1 MSESKQPAVTIKKWV
16 WRALFTS
23 TMIPLLLVETALVA
37 VYFVSND
44 EIRDANLNYLQ
55 SQSSSELNLAMLREA
70 KSLSQQLEQ
79 VQSLSRELAVQA
91 RELAITVDPVDD
103 VSKREEGRHATLPSG
118 VWASQFDAGYRGSG
132 FYPRL
137 SDIEHDIPTALR
149 MTAVDPI
156 MRTVVSAHSAVV
168 QSFVTMADCYVR
180 LFPYVDLASLVPAD
194 HDCRDFSFF
203 YRAAP
208 EANPS
213 RNTIWTDIYEDPA
226 GNGWMTSA
234 VSPFYSEQGEF
245 LGVAGVD
252 MTLDVIVNQ
261 VLAMELPWQ
270 GFAMLFDAEGRSLA
284 VPRAGEQLLSL
295 LPLENPGANDL
306 HQEDVIRPA
315 QLDLKGH
322 DVFKSLAP
330 RILEQRRG
338 LESVNVAGALYKVA
352 WERLPGNGWIMLS
365 MVEESAVFFRT
376 AEIGRNF
383 QLVGMALVGGLI
395 LFYFS
400 FFILMSWRTHHISR
414 RLSVPLAELRERLH
428 RIGMGAEVESAGGS
442 GIVELDDANT
452 TAEEMYQRLRQTQRE
467 LQSSERRLLDSLEA
481 SGDSLWEM
489 DIPARIVQIHP
500 NLWKMLGASGH
511 EPLAMREIDFDRL
524 IHPEDLEQVHALRH
538 KIITTYGES
547 CECQYRMRAPQ
558 EEDLQQIEAMGMN
571 EAGMDAGTGKAGD
584 KSLQQGGLTA
594 DAEDVLEGVAQEEG
608 AQEGDEREGDERESG
623 IRWVLLSSRGRVVL
637 WDAEGNALKAA
648 GMHIRIR

>member
-37 VYFVSND
+37 VYFVSN
-44 EIRDANLNYLQ
+44 EKIRDANLNYLQ

-70 KSLSQQLEQ
+70 KSLSQQLEH
-79 VQSLSRELAVQA
+79 VQNLSRGLGVQAGELAMGDASSGVTA
-91 RELAITVDPVDD
+91 REIA
-103 VSKREEGRHATLPSG
+103 RHASLPSG
-118 VWASQFDAGYRGSG
+118 VWASQQTADNQGSG
-132 FYPRL
+132 FYPAL
-137 SDIEHDIPTALR
+137 PDSGQDIPLALR

-156 MRTVVSAHSAVV
+156 MRSVVSSNSAVI
-168 QSFVTMADCYVR
+168 QSFTTMADCYVR

-203 YRAAP
+203 YLAAP

-226 GNGWMTSA
+226 GNGWMASA

-295 LPLENPGANDL
+295 LPLEIPDANDL
-306 HQEDVIRPA
+306 QKEDVIRPA

-322 DVFKSLAP
+322 DVFKGLAP

-338 LESVNVAGALYKVA
+338 LESVNVAGAPYKVA

-383 QLVGMALVGGLI
+383 QLVGMALVGGL
-395 LFYFS
+395 FYFA

-428 RIGMGAEVESAGGS
+428 RIGMGAEIESAGGS
-442 GIVELDDANT
+442 GIVELDDANA
-452 TAEEMYQRLRQTQRE
+452 TAEEMYQRLRQTQKE

-489 DIPARIVQIHP
+489 DIPERIVRIHP

-511 EPLAMREIDFDRL
+511 EPLAMREMDFDRL
-524 IHPEDLEQVHALRH
+524 IHPEDLEQVHAIRH
-538 KIITTYGES
+538 KILTTYGES
-547 CECQYRMRAPQ
+547 FECQYRMRAPQ

-571 EAGMDAGTGKAGD
+571 EAGMEVGTSEAGGVQK
-584 KSLQQGGLTA
+584 GGA
-594 DAEDVLEGVAQEEG
+594 LEGDDKLG
-608 AQEGDEREGDERESG
+608 AERAIGT
-623 IRWVLLSSRGRVVL
+623 RWVLLSSRGRVVS
-637 WDAEGNALKAA
+637 WDTEGNALKAA

>member
-70 KSLSQQLEQ
+70 KSLSQQLEH
-79 VQSLSRELAVQA
+79 VQNLSRGLGAQAGELAMGDAGTGVAA
-91 RELAITVDPVDD
+91 REVA
-103 VSKREEGRHATLPSG
+103 RHASLPSG
-118 VWASQFDAGYRGSG
+118 VWASQQTADNQGSG
-132 FYPRL
+132 FYPAL
-137 SDIEHDIPTALR
+137 PGLEQDIPMALR

-156 MRTVVSAHSAVV
+156 MRSVVSSHSAVV

-203 YRAAP
+203 YLAAP

-234 VSPFYSEQGEF
+234 VSPFHSEQGEF

-295 LPLENPGANDL
+295 LPLEIPDANDL
-306 HQEDVIRPA
+306 QEEDVIRPA
-315 QLDLKGH
+315 QLDLNGH
-322 DVFKSLAP
+322 DVFNKLAP

-338 LESVNVAGALYKVA
+338 LESVIVAGAPYKVA

-395 LFYFS
+395 LFYFT

-442 GIVELDDANT
+442 GIVELDDANA
-452 TAEEMYQRLRQTQRE
+452 TAEEMYQRLRQTQKE

-489 DIPARIVQIHP
+489 DIPERIVQIHP

-511 EPLAMREIDFDRL
+511 EPLAMREMDFDRL

-571 EAGMDAGTGKAGD
+571 EVDMDAETGNAGD
-584 KSLQQGGLTA
+584 KPLQQRSLAAGDGGVRA
-594 DAEDVLEGVAQEEG
+594 GG
-608 AQEGDEREGDERESG
+608 AQEGDEKESKERASG
-623 IRWVLLSSRGRVVL
+623 TRWVLLSSRGRVVS